1 MHDLVKQKRFFL
13 KNRRKGR
20 RREEAGEKTSVLER
34 FPSGV
39 ARGYGRKEGRTQS
52 RHNTSRNTD
61 KSGQKSSP
69 LRCHVTVIRA
79 LLLFSS
85 LPPPTHLAVARR
97 NAHVRPT
104 LFRDK
109 QGGKTVRRS
118 KKSTSAHVSPTCL
131 CTPVYTVCVRGQ
143 CKRETEGIFLE
154 RREETCTSTKYII
167 APRGSRV
174 FVWRTIRC
182 QQKGIIIYEIFNG
195 KVNE

>member
-1 MHDLVKQKRFFL
+1 MSL
-13 KNRRKGR
+13 
-20 RREEAGEKTSVLER
+20 REEQPIARANRLTVQSSSSFPPIVFEILARKREQCFRKRRFDHRKKFNSSSFCYVCYSCTILLNRNNEKDSFSRKRRQSKDERGKKTSVLER

-39 ARGYGRKEGRTQS
+39 ARGCRRKKGRTQS

-104 LFRDK
+104 KRRYFEINK
-109 QGGKTVRRS
+109 EGK
-118 KKSTSAHVSPTCL
+118 L
-131 CTPVYTVCVRGQ
+131 
-143 CKRETEGIFLE
+143 
-154 RREETCTSTKYII
+154 
-167 APRGSRV
+167 
-174 FVWRTIRC
+174 
-182 QQKGIIIYEIFNG
+182 
-195 KVNE
+195 